1 MYKPN
6 KFSPDPKKSAE
17 KRVKASVKR
26 VHEAYDIKKL
36 VKELDKVFS
45 LYIRLRNVDQNGMVK
60 CFTSGKI
67 MWPEQSQCGHFIS
80 RRHYATRWDE
90 INCQV
95 QSVAE
100 NMFNQGNGPV
110 FGQKL
115 NEKYGAGTVD
125 GLLLKKN
132 NKFKLDFF
140 TLKYLIEEYKLK
152 LKNLNR

>member
-6 KFSPDPKKSAE
+6 PLRPDPKKSAE
-17 KRVKASVKR
+17 KRIKESVKR
-26 VHEAYDIKKL
+26 VHQAYDIKKL
-36 VKELDKVFS
+36 VKILDDVFS
-45 LYIRLRNVDQNGMVK
+45 LFIRQRNADSNGMVK
-60 CFTSGKI
+60 CFTSGKR
-67 MWPEQSQCGHFIS
+67 MHWKQAQCGHFIS

-100 NMFNQGNGPV
+100 NIFNQGNSPV

-115 NEKYGAGTVD
+115 NEKYGPGTVE

-132 NKFKLDFF
+132 NKFKLEFF
-140 TLKYLIEEYKLK
+140 TLKFLIQHYKEK
-152 LKNLNR
+152 LKNL